1 MPQDAPNSS
10 APKVSAALAA
20 GAVVVLQAV
29 LLAVA
34 SVVLAVEGFRPETVD
49 RLGAELLAVIG
60 VASAVA
66 IAVLGRGLARRQ
78 RWSRSPILV
87 IELICLP
94 IAYTVVQNGKW
105 SAGILLGLSAIAA
118 LGLLAASGQL
128 TRQDD

>member
-1 MPQDAPNSS
+1 
-10 APKVSAALAA
+10 VSTARAA
-20 GAVVVLQAV
+20 GAVVVLQGV

-60 VASAVA
+60 LASVVA
-66 IAVLGRGLARRQ
+66 IAALGRGVARRQ
-78 RWSRSPILV
+78 RWSRSPVLV

-94 IAYTVVQNGKW
+94 IGYTVVQNGKW
-105 SAGILLGLSAIAA
+105 WAGIPLGLSAVAV

>member
-10 APKVSAALAA
+10 APKVSAAQAA

-49 RLGAELLAVIG
+49 RPGAELLAVIG

-66 IAVLGRGLARRQ
+66 VGVLGRAVARRH
-78 RWSRSPILV
+78 RWSRSPVLV

-105 SAGILLGLSAIAA
+105 LAGILLGLSAVAA

>member
-1 MPQDAPNSS
+1 
-10 APKVSAALAA
+10 
-20 GAVVVLQAV
+20 VVVLQAV

-34 SVVLAVEGFRPETVD
+34 SVVLAVEALRPETVD

-60 VASAVA
+60 VASAAA
-66 IAVLGRGLARRQ
+66 IAVLGRGIGRRQ
-78 RWSRSPILV
+78 RWSRSPVLV

-105 SAGILLGLSAIAA
+105 WAGVPLGLSAVAVV
-118 LGLLAASGQL
+118 GLLAASGQL